1 MQGRDGDA
9 DIRDRQVDTV
19 RGGEGRMSGR
29 VVLNLYTLPRVT
41 QPASGKLLYSQR
53 AQPVA
58 PGSPRGWDGGGGG
71 RGPKRDSIY
80 VYI

>member
-19 RGGEGRMSGR
+19 QGGEGGMSGR

-41 QPASGKLLYSQR
+41 QPASEKLLHSQG
-53 AQPVA
+53 AQPGA

-71 RGPKRDSIY
+71 RGAKRDSIY
-80 VYI
+80 VCI